1 MTEFL
6 SKSFERF
13 ILNGTPTVKGLLHYI
28 KQHWDPNQFAVPGA
42 SCAHALIKL
51 IDFILANTD
60 DSSKPTAVV
69 NLLADWSKAFN
80 KCNHNI
86 IMRILIAMNVPMWLL
101 RLILSYLEGRKMIV
115 RFRGCSSSPKPL
127 PGGMPQGTLLGVI
140 LYILFIKPVGFPSEI
155 TIEISN
161 IVHKYWET
169 LDNFPSPSTPSATL
183 PATLQSIKFMD
194 DATVQEA
201 INLTTNLVPSN
212 DGLTKILPKEN
223 TLLQTQLNHI
233 KKVSDDREMSL
244 NNDKTCLFIVNFT
257 VNHQFQPHLSIPGS
271 QNNLNVVSETK
282 LLGYWLTENMK
293 TNKHIQYL
301 LQISYKRMWAISKLA
316 KAGISHKDII
326 HFFNVKIR
334 SVLETNCPVF
344 HSMMTKEQSDDIER
358 LQKILLRTLLRHRYT
373 TYEEA
378 CILLDIQTLEYR
390 RSQLCLKFALKIL
403 ENKKFKDFFILN
415 TNSNNLRNQEKFSVP
430 FATTSRY
437 KNSPKVYLT
446 RLLNDHFKN
455 TITI

>member
-1 MTEFL
+1 MHLHLLSIHHTTLWNSFVQHRITSTPDLYLTFGQQFL
-6 SKSFERF
+6 SKGVFYVFALTTIHVF
-13 ILNGTPTVKGLLHYI
+13 IVNG
-28 KQHWDPNQFAVPGA
+28 F
-42 SCAHALIKL
+42 
-51 IDFILANTD
+51 
-60 DSSKPTAVV
+60 
-69 NLLADWSKAFN
+69 
-80 KCNHNI
+80 
-86 IMRILIAMNVPMWLL
+86 
-101 RLILSYLEGRKMIV
+101 
-115 RFRGCSSSPKPL
+115 
-127 PGGMPQGTLLGVI
+127 
-140 LYILFIKPVGFPSEI
+140 
-155 TIEISN
+155 
-161 IVHKYWET
+161 
-169 LDNFPSPSTPSATL
+169 DNFPSPSTPSATL

-223 TLLQTQLNHI
+223 TLLQTQLNRI

-293 TNKHIQYL
+293 TNKHIQFI

-316 KAGISHKDII
+316 KAGISPKDVI

-358 LQKILLRTLLRHRYT
+358 LQKFLLRTLLRHRYT

-378 CILLDIQTLEYR
+378 CILYIA
-390 RSQLCLKFALKIL
+390 SK
-403 ENKKFKDFFILN
+403 
-415 TNSNNLRNQEKFSVP
+415 LR
-430 FATTSRY
+430 
-437 KNSPKVYLT
+437 
-446 RLLNDHFKN
+446 
-455 TITI
+455 IC